1 MKSLAVFCGSHA
13 GRGEVYRAA
22 AVRFAREVARREI
35 TLVYGGGNVGLMG
48 AIADAALAE
57 GGRVVG
63 VLPRFLAARELGHPG
78 LTELHLVDS
87 MHERKARMASLSEAF
102 VALPGGL
109 GTLDE
114 LFEAWT
120 WMQLGLQRKPCGL
133 LAVGTYFDPLLAFLD
148 RAVEEGFVPSSQRSD
163 LKVSSDPAVLLAK
176 LDSAVLAAGESPE
189 SASCRL

>member
-1 MKSLAVFCGSHA
+1 MKSLAVFCGSHV

-63 VLPRFLAARELGHPG
+63 VLPRFLATRELGHPG

-87 MHERKARMASLSEAF
+87 MHERKARMASLSDAF
-102 VALPGGL
+102 AALPGGL